1 MVKSDV
7 IFEISNPKYSYIT
20 FLDSF
25 QSVFVI
31 FLREVV

>member
-1 MVKSDV
+1 MGKSDV
-7 IFEISNPKYSYIT
+7 RFENSNPNYSYIT

-31 FLREVV
+31 FLGEVA